1 MKYTKARYIFLVYL
15 SCCVAFLA
23 ASVTQREQRGIGMF
37 FSFWLYGLS
46 GETDTGYY

>member
-23 ASVTQREQRGIGMF
+23 ASVTQRDQRGIGMCF
-37 FSFWLYGLS
+37 PISCTVQVGL
-46 GETDTGYY
+46 